1 MKVQEVKDD
10 FVRNYGYKQNLWMAE
25 DLVKRFIAVAESNP
39 SEVMLKEVNAADAEN
54 LNFLQKLLA

>member
-39 SEVMLKEVNAADAEN
+39 SEVTLKEVNAAD
-54 LNFLQKLLA
+54 QMPKT